1 MQFQAGQISQEE
13 YNTRRVEI
21 LNNMTGTTVKTSAP
35 RQSEQ
40 PQQSVAH
47 SSGPSKV
54 GAYHQVAPAAREGYD
69 SKFGSGPRAAMEKGQ
84 RAEDYRL
91 ESDPHY
97 PFGPDKAIVG
107 EADELQ
113 NYLDDLETKLV
124 GVKTY
129 HERHK
134 EISDQ
139 LPRGMKLGK
148 MPVTG
153 RNEEKPS
160 EKVKPSMMMIY
171 AKGNDVKNLEI
182 MLKLGVPVDYRD
194 EDTGNTPLM
203 IACQSGQRQAMFYLV
218 EQGSYSSFDS

>member
-1 MQFQAGQISQEE
+1 LQEEVKILKRQFDAGQISQEE
-13 YNTRRVEI
+13 YNQRRLQIIKE
-21 LNNMTGTTVKTSAP
+21 LTGTDVKNAP
-35 RQSEQ
+35 QESERRGN
-40 PQQSVAH
+40 VAD

-54 GAYHQVAPAAREGYD
+54 GLYHAVAPAAREGYD
-69 SKFGSGPRAAMEKGQ
+69 PKFGSGPRTAMEKGQ
-84 RAEDYRL
+84 RPEDFRL
-91 ESDPHY
+91 QSDPHY
-97 PFGPDKAIVG
+97 PFGSDKAIVG

-113 NYLDDLETKLV
+113 NYLDDLENKLQ

-160 EKVKPSMMMIY
+160 E
-171 AKGNDVKNLEI
+171 
-182 MLKLGVPVDYRD
+182 
-194 EDTGNTPLM
+194 
-203 IACQSGQRQAMFYLV
+203 
-218 EQGSYSSFDS
+218 